1 VQGERFAELKS
12 ITQPT
17 LVVNGNSD
25 IMIPTVNSYTLSQ
38 HIPIRGTRRIFS
50 IPACFSHMHVCSWMV
65 DSNPQRSVE
74 QINGRSK
81 VEPVRVEFLFDFG
94 SPNAYLAEKVIPEIE
109 RRASAKFEYVP
120 VLLGG
125 IYKLTNN
132 RSPGESLAGIKNKP
146 EFMELEIDRFIR
158 RHNITTFHKNPFFPV
173 NTLQLMRGAVAARFE
188 GVFEPYFRAAYHHMW
203 EEPKK
208 MDDPQVAREAF
219 LSSNIEF
226 DLLFARAQQPDV
238 KNRLLELTQ
247 SAVDRGAFG
256 SPTFFVGKQMF
267 FGKDQLRDV
276 EEAIIAAGMPAA
288 KQRQQARA

>member
-1 VQGERFAELKS
+1 MKTPETE
-12 ITQPT
+12 P
-17 LVVNGNSD
+17 SD
-25 IMIPTVNSYTLSQ
+25 TAM
-38 HIPIRGTRRIFS
+38 
-50 IPACFSHMHVCSWMV
+50 A
-65 DSNPQRSVE
+65 
-74 QINGRSK
+74 NGRSEMDPVK
-81 VEPVRVEFLFDFG
+81 VEFMFDFG

-109 RRASAKFEYVP
+109 RRTAVTFEYVP

-146 EFMELEIDRFIR
+146 EFMELETQRFIR

-173 NTLQLMRGAVAARFE
+173 NTLQLMRGAVAAQFE

-203 EEPKK
+203 EAPKK

-219 LSSNIEF
+219 ISSNIDF
-226 DLLFARAQQPDV
+226 DRLFARSQQPDV

-247 SAVDRGAFG
+247 NAVDRGAFG
-256 SPTFFVGKQMF
+256 SPTFFVGKEMF

-276 EEAIIAAGMPAA
+276 EEAIVEAGASAA
-288 KQRQQARA
+288 KERQQVRA